1 MAGQSKDIGIGD
13 ANLEG
18 GNLIGGPLGG
28 PMSGRPGKRLETP
41 QQAGGDWT
49 GPGVPVTPLR
59 GHGQPQVQRSKGSP
73 KNPNMKEG
81 R

>member
-28 PMSGRPGKRLETP
+28 PGREGKRLVTP
-41 QQAGGDWT
+41 QQAQGDWT
-49 GPGVPVTPLR
+49 GPGVPIGPMRNAQGPQTPK
-59 GHGQPQVQRSKGSP
+59 VKG
-73 KNPNMKEG
+73 NPANRNMAEG
-81 R
+81 K

>member
-13 ANLEG
+13 AQLEG

-28 PMSGRPGKRLETP
+28 PGREGKRLVEP
-41 QQAGGDWT
+41 QAANGDYT
-49 GPGVPVTPLR
+49 GPGVPTNPLR
-59 GHGQPQVQRSKGSP
+59 QNMTQQTGRSKTSP
-73 KNPNMKEG
+73 KNPNMGEG

>member
-13 ANLEG
+13 ASLEG

-28 PMSGRPGKRLETP
+28 PGREGKRLMTP
-41 QQAGGDWT
+41 QQASGDYT
-49 GPGVPVTPLR
+49 GPGVPTNPLR
-59 GHGQPQVQRSKGSP
+59 GSGKPQSGTASRSP
-73 KNPNMKEG
+73 KNPNMSEG